1 MSIKVKNSKKK
12 VRVNITVDKELL
24 QKAKS
29 RMELFGGK
37 LSTMFN
43 AYLGDFVTTMD
54 KKYNENQKSLSER
67 VKELED
73 KLKKIEK
80 K

>member
-1 MSIKVKNSKKK
+1 MAIKVKNSKKK
-12 VRVNITVDKELL
+12 VRVNITVDKDLL
-24 QKAKS
+24 KKAKTK
-29 RMELFGGK
+29 MEIFGGK

-43 AYLGDFVTTMD
+43 AYLADFVTTMD
-54 KKYNENQKSLSER
+54 KKYNENQKSLNER